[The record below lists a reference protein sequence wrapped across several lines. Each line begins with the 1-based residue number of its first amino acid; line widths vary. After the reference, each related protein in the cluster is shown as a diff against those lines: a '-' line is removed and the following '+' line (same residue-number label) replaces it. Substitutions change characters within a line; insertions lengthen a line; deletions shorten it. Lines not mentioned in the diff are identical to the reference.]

1 MSVPSRR
8 VQTHKSELKTKE
20 REVCKMVPS
29 IRALP
34 SVECPEMCRAARLKQ
49 VFWHDE
55 LRHQSKRSIHCPM
68 LACTAISIELDKAII
83 FIITS
88 SIVVDLVLLL
98 VKCIRAKL
106 YYQKVQIHKCEIQ
119 ISFSAASYIC

>member
-1 MSVPSRR
+1 MMSVPSRR

-29 IRALP
+29 IRAVP
-34 SVECPEMCRAARLKQ
+34 SVECPEMCCAARLKQ

-55 LRHQSKRSIHCPM
+55 LRHQSKRSIQCHM
-68 LACTAISIELDKAII
+68 LACTAISVELYKAII

-88 SIVVDLVLLL
+88 SIVV
-98 VKCIRAKL
+98 IIIIMIGEM
-106 YYQKVQIHKCEIQ
+106 Y
-119 ISFSAASYIC
+119 SS

>member
-8 VQTHKSELKTKE
+8 VQTHKSELKTRE

-29 IRALP
+29 IRAPP

-55 LRHQSKRSIHCPM
+55 RRHQSKRSLQCPM
-68 LACTAISIELDKAII
+68 LACAAISIGLYKATI

-88 SIVVDLVLLL
+88 SSCVAFVIVF
-98 VKCIRAKL
+98 IGGMYSR
-106 YYQKVQIHKCEIQ
+106 
-119 ISFSAASYIC
+119 